1 MVVRVEVL
9 PMRTWN
15 GVFGEARAAVE
26 IRPRSMAVR
35 IGAQIEMEFI
45 LNEVRG
51 RCESELSEQGRSKR

>member
-1 MVVRVEVL
+1 
-9 PMRTWN
+9 MRTWN